1 MEKFGEDDEY
11 VSRILEDDSLIKC
24 LFSIAAL
31 YTPLYEAGLYKDTW
45 TII

>member
-11 VSRILEDDSLIKC
+11 VSRILEDDLVIKC
-24 LFSIAAL
+24 LYSLPGL
-31 YTPLYEAGLYKDTW
+31 YSPLYEAGLYKDTW